1 MKNFLKVIGVMLCL
15 GILAVGAI
23 FLLTPQMDR
32 WGATDQEIKAT
43 YPGDEL
49 LVNPKSFVN
58 HAVTIHAKP
67 EQIYPWIVQLG
78 AGKGGFYSY
87 TWLETYLLNCPL
99 INADRIHPEWQEL
112 KVGDE
117 VKMCPKQPGPPPY
130 TVAMLKPNQAVVLG
144 HQENGTW
151 VDLWQFII
159 VPQVDGSSR
168 LVLRTRTNAVGGFW
182 DIIHPGVFVMEL
194 GLLIGVRDRAEGLN
208 Q

>member
-1 MKNFLKVIGVMLCL
+1 MKKFLKVIGILICL
-15 GILAVGAI
+15 AILAVVAVV
-23 FLLTPQMDR
+23 LLTPQMDR
-32 WGATDQEIKAT
+32 WGATEDEIKAT

-49 LVNPKSFVN
+49 LVKPKSFVN
-58 HAVTIHAKP
+58 HAVTIHAMP

-87 TWLETYLLNCPL
+87 TWLETYILNCPL
-99 INADRIHPEWQEL
+99 VNADRIHPEWQEL
-112 KVGDE
+112 KVGDD

-159 VPQVDGSSR
+159 IPQADGSSR
-168 LVLRTRTNAVGGFW
+168 LILRTRTNAVGGFW
-182 DIIHPGVFVMEL
+182 DIIHPGVFIMER
-194 GLLIGVRDRAEGLN
+194 GLLLGMRDRAESLN
-208 Q
+208 R